1 MKGLLIALALVAAA
15 AAGAPALAAPKTVT
29 LSVSGMTCSLCPL
42 TVKKALMKVD
52 GVTKAEVDL
61 ERKEAVVDFDD
72 AKTTVE
78 ALTKATG
85 DAGFPSTTKK

>member
-1 MKGLLIALALVAAA
+1 MKRSLVALALLALAASA
-15 AAGAPALAAPKTVT
+15 MPALAGPKSVT

-52 GVTKAEVDL
+52 GVTKAEVDY

-85 DAGFPSTTKK
+85 NAGFPSSIKK